1 MFKRSKY
8 DGTFAV
14 ALKFDSLNIACVH
27 FMSKIELANYIGLG
41 LSILA
46 FDEVVIVVPDFS

>member
-8 DGTFAV
+8 DGIFAV